1 MCRIYVSFVLV
12 TEVHPGAETF
22 VGQGEI
28 ELSVLQC
35 ENAPSPPTAA
45 SPHFWGRFP
54 KNQGG
59 LSTTGIETLLEALA
73 EVQPSSPEA
82 AGVLHSSARL
92 SGQDPGQP
100 EVVVLSPSP
109 SELSPVNDVCKDLTL
124 LRPRCCSRN
133 AELIA

>member
-59 LSTTGIETLLEALA
+59 LSTIGIETLLEALA
-73 EVQPSSPEA
+73 EVSPAPQRQQESCTPLP
-82 AGVLHSSARL
+82 GSQAR
-92 SGQDPGQP
+92 
-100 EVVVLSPSP
+100 
-109 SELSPVNDVCKDLTL
+109 TL
-124 LRPRCCSRN
+124 GSLKWWFCLPALQS
-133 AELIA
+133 